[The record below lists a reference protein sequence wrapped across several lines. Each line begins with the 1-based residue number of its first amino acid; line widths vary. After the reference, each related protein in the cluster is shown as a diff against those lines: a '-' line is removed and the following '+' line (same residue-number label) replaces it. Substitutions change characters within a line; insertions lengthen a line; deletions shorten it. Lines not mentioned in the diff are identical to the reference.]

1 MFHRFLSKR
10 NFVLM
15 VVVPVIGPVVVAFG
29 PLAVAPFE
37 LVAVLGGFTVIRKLV
52 VLQLGQTM
60 R

>member
-1 MFHRFLSKR
+1 
-10 NFVLM
+10 VI
-15 VVVPVIGPVVVAFG
+15 PVMGPVVVAFG